1 MNIMN
6 LNLKMEDNMSEN
18 LENKSI
24 QNAKNLINDLHN
36 QNPDELLDLIMVI
49 GKSENDSIHLENLAY
64 SLFKELVSNIG
75 FFETIA
81 SILNYNHK

>member
-49 GKSENDSIHLENLAY
+49 GKSENDSIHL
-64 SLFKELVSNIG
+64 
-75 FFETIA
+75 
-81 SILNYNHK
+81 